1 MTPQDAGAPFMK
13 VRSGDRLWINL
24 KAPGL
29 DARLSPSLCKAAK
42 LIPLQ
47 PSHLPSPDLVNPP
60 PPPSGSRTHQRETC
74 PWVSYT
80 ERSIVEI
87 LRVVFSLKN
96 VRPAP
101 GCEGKLAGFKYVF
114 NETET
119 NIYITA
125 DGNTS
130 RWPGSM
136 YLVVRSNLSQLLRT
150 SDVLR

>member
-1 MTPQDAGAPFMK
+1 MTPQDVGAPLMK
-13 VRSGDRLWINL
+13 VRPGDRLWINL
-24 KAPGL
+24 KASGL
-29 DARLSPSLCKAAK
+29 DARLSPSLCRAAK

-47 PSHLPSPDLVNPP
+47 PSHLPSPDLVGP
-60 PPPSGSRTHQRETC
+60 PPPSGSGTRKRETC

-80 ERSIVEI
+80 ERIIVEI

-101 GCEGKLAGFKYVF
+101 GCEGKLTAFKYVF
-114 NETET
+114 NETDT

-136 YLVVRSNLSQLLRT
+136 YLVVRSNLTALRT